1 VGGRNVSSVVYE
13 SSLTPA
19 TSVSILLGDT
29 ALQAAATP
37 DRVALLWEDGQR
49 TYAELRENAL
59 RLAAALRARGCRDG
73 DRVASLLMNR
83 GETFELYFAC
93 AYAGL
98 TFVPVSFRL
107 TASEVGMIL
116 SDCTPKIMFTDAD
129 HRATVDEAIAKA
141 IPGTP
146 VVTLEPRATGR
157 EYPAFIASAEPL
169 TPAEQR
175 TTPVQLILYTSG
187 TTGRPKGVA
196 MRHMNIL
203 WCAFQQSAVFR
214 SLNQDAV
221 MLITGPMYNT
231 AGINESSIPAFLV
244 GATVAILPSTNWTP
258 ERMGAYIGR
267 FKATHTLLFPSMM
280 RPLLDADEKSKL
292 PVESLKWVY
301 TGGENCPPPL
311 MQAWMERFPD
321 KVLAV
326 SYGST
331 ESGIP
336 TIIEDEEILRFPGS
350 VGRVVPGQSVRILSA
365 EGKVLGPGEI
375 GEVWTSG
382 PAVISSYWNAP
393 DIDAVT
399 IRDGWLKMGDL
410 GRMDEHG
417 HLYIAGRTKDMIIS
431 KSQNIYPAEVE
442 NALRAHPDISDVAVV
457 GVPDA
462 EFGEAVCA
470 AIIPRAGA
478 RIDAEEIIAFAR
490 RSLASYKKPRH
501 VVLFDAFPRGLSGKV
516 KKEELAASCRERLG
530 LNGDRA

>member
-1 VGGRNVSSVVYE
+1 MPSDVCEPSP
-13 SSLTPA
+13 TPA
-19 TSVSILLGDT
+19 TSVSTLLGDT
-29 ALQAAATP
+29 QLQAAAVP
-37 DRVALLWEDGQR
+37 GHVALLWEDGQR
-49 TYAELRENAL
+49 TYAELRDNAL
-59 RLAAALRARGCRDG
+59 RLAAALRARGLETG
-73 DRVASLLMNR
+73 DRVASFLMNR

-98 TFVPVSFRL
+98 TFVPISFRL
-107 TASEVGMIL
+107 TATEVAMIL
-116 SDCTPKIMFTDAD
+116 GDCTPKILFTDTE
-129 HRATVDEAIAKA
+129 HRAVVDEAIAKA

-146 VVTLEPRATGR
+146 VVTLEPHGTGE
-157 EYPAFIASAEPL
+157 EYPALIASAAPL
-169 TPAEQR
+169 TLSEQR

-203 WCAFQQSAVFR
+203 WNAFQQVAVFR
-214 SLNQDAV
+214 GLNRNAV

-244 GATVAILPSTNWTP
+244 GATVAILPSSGWTP
-258 ERMGAYIGR
+258 ERMGGYIDR

-280 RPLLDADEKSKL
+280 RPLLDADERSKL
-292 PVESLKWVY
+292 PIESLRWVY

-311 MQAWMERFPD
+311 MKAWMERFPD
-321 KVLAV
+321 KILAV
-326 SYGST
+326 AYGST
-331 ESGIP
+331 ESGTP
-336 TIIEDEEILRFPGS
+336 TIVEDEEILRYPGS
-350 VGRVVPGQSVRILSA
+350 VGRITPGQSVRILSA
-365 EGKVLGPGEI
+365 EGKVLGPNEI

-382 PAVISSYWNAP
+382 PAVISAYWNAP

-417 HLYIAGRTKDMIIS
+417 HLYIVGRSKDMIIS

-442 NALRAHPDISDVAVV
+442 NALRAHPDVSDVAVV

-470 AIIPRAGA
+470 AIIPRQGA
-478 RIDAEEIIAFAR
+478 AIDPDAVVEFVR
-490 RSLASYKKPRH
+490 TRLASYKKPRH
-501 VVLFDAFPRGLSGKV
+501 IVLFDVFPRGLSGKV
-516 KKEELAASCRERLG
+516 KKDELAASCRERLG
-530 LNGDRA
+530 L

>member
-1 VGGRNVSSVVYE
+1 MPSVVSE
-13 SSLTPA
+13 PSPTPA
-19 TSVSILLGDT
+19 TSVSTLLGDN
-29 ALQAAATP
+29 ALHAAALP

-49 TYAELRENAL
+49 TYAELRDNAL
-59 RLAAALRARGCRDG
+59 RLAAALRAQGLRTG
-73 DRVASLLMNR
+73 DRVASFLMNR

-98 TFVPVSFRL
+98 TFVPISFRL
-107 TASEVGMIL
+107 TATEVAMIL
-116 SDCTPKIMFTDAD
+116 GDCTPRILFTDTE
-129 HRATVDEAIAKA
+129 HRPIVDEAIDKA
-141 IPGTP
+141 VPGTP
-146 VVTLEPRATGR
+146 VVTLEPHGTGR
-157 EYPAFIASAEPL
+157 EYPALVASAKPL
-169 TPAEQR
+169 SLALQQ

-203 WCAFQQSAVFR
+203 WGAFQQATVYR
-214 SLNQDAV
+214 GLNHDAV

-231 AGINESSIPAFLV
+231 AGINESSIPTFLV
-244 GATVAILPSTNWTP
+244 GGTVAILPSTHWTP
-258 ERMGAYIGR
+258 ERMGAYIHR
-267 FKATHTLLFPSMM
+267 FQATHCLLFPSMM
-280 RPLLDADEKSKL
+280 RPLLDADERSKL
-292 PVESLKWVY
+292 PIESLKWVY

-311 MQAWMERFPD
+311 MKAWMDRFPD
-321 KVLAV
+321 KILAV

-336 TIIEDEEILRFPGS
+336 TIIEDEEILRYPGS
-350 VGRVVPGQSVRILSA
+350 VGRIVPGQSVRILSA
-365 EGKVLGPGEI
+365 DGKVLGPGEI

-417 HLYIAGRTKDMIIS
+417 HLYIVGRTKDMIIS

-442 NALRAHPDISDVAVV
+442 NALRAHPDVSDVAVV

-470 AIIPRAGA
+470 AIIPREGTRPDPAA
-478 RIDAEEIIAFAR
+478 IVEFVRK
-490 RSLASYKKPRH
+490 SLASYKKPRH
-501 VVLFDAFPRGLSGKV
+501 IVFFDVFPRGLSGKV

-530 LNGDRA
+530 LEKRA